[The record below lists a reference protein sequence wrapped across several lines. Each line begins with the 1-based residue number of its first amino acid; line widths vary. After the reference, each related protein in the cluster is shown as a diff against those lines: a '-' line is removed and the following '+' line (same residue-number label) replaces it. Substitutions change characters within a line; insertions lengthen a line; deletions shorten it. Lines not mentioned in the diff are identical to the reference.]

1 MTNPASQIE
10 QDFAVWPGFL
20 VILQRD
26 LLLAWRTRA
35 EIAQPV
41 IFFIMVASLF
51 PLGIGADMKLLSRV
65 GAGVVWVCGVL
76 ATLLSLSRIFAQDH
90 ADGTL
95 EQMALSPF
103 PLAALAA
110 GKLVAHWLTTG
121 LPLSLTA
128 PLIGLQYGMDAPT
141 TLLLVVSLLIGTP
154 ILSMIGAIA
163 AALTLGA
170 RGQSLLIALL
180 VLPLYVPVIIF
191 GAGAVEAFG
200 ASVDYSAHLALL
212 GAGTLF
218 GFVATPFV
226 VAAAIRIALD

>member
-1 MTNPASQIE
+1 MNAVSRPEA
-10 QDFAVWPGFL
+10 DFAVLPGFL
-20 VILQRD
+20 AVLRRD
-26 LLLAWRTRA
+26 LLLAWRTRG
-35 EIAQPV
+35 EVAQPV

-51 PLGIGADMKLLSRV
+51 PLGIGADPKLLARV

-76 ATLLSLSRIFAQDH
+76 ATLLSLPRIFAQDH

-95 EQMALSPF
+95 EQMALSPY
-103 PLAALAA
+103 PLSALAG

-128 PLIGLQYGMDAPT
+128 PLIGLQFGMDVQT
-141 TLLLVVSLLIGTP
+141 QGLLVVTLLIGSP
-154 ILSMIGAIA
+154 LLSMIGAIA

-200 ASVDYSAHLALL
+200 AAVDYTAHLALL
-212 GAGTLF
+212 GAGTLA
-218 GFVATPFV
+218 GLVATPFV

>member
-1 MTNPASQIE
+1 MSAPTPVESG
-10 QDFAVWPGFL
+10 FAVLPGFMAVL
-20 VILQRD
+20 RRD
-26 LLLAWRTRA
+26 LLLAWRTRG
-35 EIAQPV
+35 EVAQPV

-51 PLGIGADMKLLSRV
+51 PLGIGADPKLLARV

-76 ATLLSLSRIFAQDH
+76 ATLLSLPRVFAQDY

-95 EQMALSPF
+95 EQLMLSPH
-103 PLAALAA
+103 PLPALAG
-110 GKLVAHWLTTG
+110 GKLFAHWLTTG

-128 PLIGLQYGMDAPT
+128 PLIGLQFGMDVPT
-141 TLLLVVSLLIGTP
+141 QGLLVLSLLIGSP

-200 ASVDYSAHLALL
+200 AAVDFSAHLSLL
-212 GAGTLF
+212 GAGLLV
-218 GFVATPFV
+218 GIVATPFV

>member
-1 MTNPASQIE
+1 MNAPSRSDA
-10 QDFAVWPGFL
+10 DFAVLPGFL
-20 VILQRD
+20 AVLRRE

-35 EIAQPV
+35 EVAQPV

-51 PLGIGADMKLLSRV
+51 PLGIGADPKLLARV
-65 GAGVVWVCGVL
+65 GAGVAWVCGVL
-76 ATLLSLSRIFAQDH
+76 ATLLSLSRIFAQDY

-95 EQMALSPF
+95 EQMVLSPY
-103 PLAALAA
+103 PLPSLAA

-128 PLIGLQYGMDAPT
+128 PLIGLQFGMDVPT
-141 TLLLVVSLLIGTP
+141 QGLLVSSLLIGSP

-191 GAGAVEAFG
+191 GSGAVEAFG
-200 ASVDYSAHLALL
+200 ASVDFSAYLALL
-212 GAGTLF
+212 GAGTLT
-218 GFVATPFV
+218 GLVATPFV

>member
-1 MTNPASQIE
+1 MAEPEAE
-10 QDFAVWPGFL
+10 FAVLPGFVAVL
-20 VILQRD
+20 RRD

-51 PLGIGADMKLLSRV
+51 PLGIGADMKLLARV
-65 GAGVVWVCGVL
+65 GAGVVWACGVL
-76 ATLLSLSRIFAQDH
+76 ATLLSLPRIFAQDH

-95 EQMALSPF
+95 EQMALSAY
-103 PLAALAA
+103 PLSAIAG
-110 GKLVAHWLTTG
+110 GKLAAHWLTTG

-128 PLIGLQYGMDAPT
+128 PVIGLQFGMDAPT
-141 TLLLVVSLLIGTP
+141 QGVLVLSLLIGSP

-180 VLPLYVPVIIF
+180 VLPLYVPVVIF
-191 GAGAVEAFG
+191 GAGAVESFG
-200 ASVDYSAHLALL
+200 AGIDHGAHLALL
-212 GAGTLF
+212 GAGTLA
-218 GFVATPFV
+218 GLVATPFV